1 MSEIDIVQGELIPQ
15 RVLYGGVA
23 INCIV
28 KFFADPSDWEFRQF
42 TSQQDMEQF
51 AADHLLV
58 IRSMQSGSSDN
69 GG

>member
-28 KFFADPSDWEFRQF
+28 KMYADPTDWEFKQF

-51 AADHLLV
+51 AADNLLV
-58 IRSMQSGSSDN
+58 IRSMQSGESDN